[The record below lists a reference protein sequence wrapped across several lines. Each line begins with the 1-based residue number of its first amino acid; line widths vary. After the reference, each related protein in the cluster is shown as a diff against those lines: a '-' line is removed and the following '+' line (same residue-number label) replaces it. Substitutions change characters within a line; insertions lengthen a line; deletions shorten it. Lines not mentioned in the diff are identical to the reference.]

1 MVANA
6 KAKFILLPEQ
16 NFKLMPR
23 WDKCANVLRN
33 YFKDNNTSVDEVR
46 CTEHYNNLSCNI
58 YALGNNVY

>member
-23 WDKCANVLRN
+23 WDKCATVLRN
-33 YFKDNNTSVDEVR
+33 YV
-46 CTEHYNNLSCNI
+46 
-58 YALGNNVY
+58 